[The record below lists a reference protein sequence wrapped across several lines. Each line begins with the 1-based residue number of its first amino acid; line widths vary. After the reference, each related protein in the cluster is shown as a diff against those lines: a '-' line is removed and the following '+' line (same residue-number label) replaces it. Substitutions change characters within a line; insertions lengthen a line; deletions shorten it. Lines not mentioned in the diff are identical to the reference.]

1 MRYPPPPD
9 WPHAAHSAQ
18 VYCSPHRWHVQQMGQ
33 GDTVLLLHGAGGS
46 THSFRDLMP
55 LLSDRFHIVAL
66 DLPGQGFTQLGAR
79 HRSGLMDTAEDV
91 VALCAQEGWQ
101 PVAIIGHS
109 AGGALALRLSQLLRS
124 PQGQVPKVVGINA
137 ALDHFQGVAGVLFPV
152 LAKMLAAVPFTAR
165 LFANSARNMN
175 RVESL
180 IVGTGSDLDMMGL
193 AYYQRLT
200 SDRDHAD
207 ATLLMM
213 AQWEL
218 EDLLRDLPNVPA
230 GTLFLTGDKDKAVP
244 AAVSDKAAA
253 KLPNAQ
259 VVHLADL
266 GHLAHEEAPDEIAR
280 RILDFLSED

>member
-1 MRYPPPPD
+1 M
-9 WPHAAHSAQ
+9 
-18 VYCSPHRWHVQQMGQ
+18 
-33 GDTVLLLHGAGGS
+33 
-46 THSFRDLMP
+46 
-55 LLSDRFHIVAL
+55 
-66 DLPGQGFTQLGAR
+66 
-79 HRSGLMDTAEDV
+79 
-91 VALCAQEGWQ
+91 
-101 PVAIIGHS
+101 
-109 AGGALALRLSQLLRS
+109 RLSQLLRS
-124 PQGQVPKVVGINA
+124 PQGQAPKVVGINA

-180 IVGTGSDLDMMGL
+180 IAGTGSDLDMIGL

-253 KLPNAQ
+253 KMPNAQ

-280 RILDFLSED
+280 RILHFLSED